1 MDNGLANSDLP
12 KRTQSFKK
20 VCLKKVC
27 LTAFAESEFGNPFSF
42 AESEFGN
49 PGIFVTAYF
58 LVTKINRERWVDEDV
73 NFAAERRP
81 PVPVFG

>member
-1 MDNGLANSDLP
+1 MGWQIPICQKERS
-12 KRTQSFKK
+12 S
-20 VCLKKVC
+20 LKKVC
-27 LTAFAESEFGNPFSF
+27 LTAF

-73 NFAAERRP
+73 NFSAERRP

>member
-1 MDNGLANSDLP
+1 MGWQIPICQKGRSP
-12 KRTQSFKK
+12 
-20 VCLKKVC
+20 LKKYAWV
-27 LTAFAESEFGNPFSF
+27 